1 MKTKVL
7 FLSLLLCCTVV
18 VTAQNSDKLREFYV
32 GTNPLSYLL
41 SFQIDEEFN
50 RFGPIISGNE
60 YGFNICGGYQV
71 KPKLQTE
78 LRFSIGNIH
87 QYARVTQ
94 LHIGLNYFV
103 GKKNFEN
110 QNYGFYGG
118 VFLKT
123 WNYHNRL
130 TETNFYNMSPY
141 ITLGYKWSI
150 RRVFID
156 LRMNQ
161 NVMVVSATNL
171 DNTKP
176 GMSWFF
182 SPWPELIPVLPTVN
196 LSVGVKL

>member
-1 MKTKVL
+1 MKTKTL
-7 FLSLLLCCTVV
+7 ILILLLCCISVV
-18 VTAQNSDKLREFYV
+18 KAQDSDKMRKFYV

-41 SFQIDEEFN
+41 SVQVDEKIN
-50 RFGPIISGNE
+50 RFAPIISGNE
-60 YGFNICGGYQV
+60 YGFNICAGYQL

-78 LRFSIGNIH
+78 LRFSFGNIH

-94 LHIGLNYFV
+94 LHLGLNYFV
-103 GKKNFEN
+103 GRKIYEN
-110 QNYGFYGG
+110 QNFGLYGG

-130 TETNFYNMSPY
+130 TEINFYNMSPY

-161 NVMVVSATNL
+161 NIMVFSATSL

-176 GMSWFF
+176 GRSWFF
-182 SPWPELIPVLPTVN
+182 SPYPELIPVLPTIN
-196 LSVGVKL
+196 LSIGIQI